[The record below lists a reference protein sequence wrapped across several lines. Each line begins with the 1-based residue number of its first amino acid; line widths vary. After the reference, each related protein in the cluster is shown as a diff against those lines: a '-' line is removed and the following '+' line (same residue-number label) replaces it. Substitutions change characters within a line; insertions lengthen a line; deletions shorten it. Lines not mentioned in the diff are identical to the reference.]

1 MDIRNVVSA
10 VIHKYDSHDP
20 FEIVEAKGAIVIF
33 APLIDVRGFYQ
44 YFQRNSIIYID
55 ENLDYAERNFVC
67 AHELGHMML
76 HKKSN
81 AVYMDTKTFFNSNK
95 LEKEANIFAAELL
108 IPDEI
113 ILENY
118 NCTIEQISR
127 LLGYEENLI
136 KLRLKSYL
144 NI

>member
-10 VIHKYDSHDP
+10 VIHKYDSRNP

-55 ENLDYAERNFVC
+55 ENLDYAEKNFVC
-67 AHELGHMML
+67 AHELGHIML

-81 AVYMDTKTFFNSNK
+81 AVYMDTKAFFNSNK
-95 LEKEANIFAAELL
+95 LEKEANIFATELL

-118 NCTIEQISR
+118 HYTIEQLSR
-127 LLGYEENLI
+127 LLGYEKKLI
-136 KLRLKSYL
+136 ELRLESYQE
-144 NI
+144 I